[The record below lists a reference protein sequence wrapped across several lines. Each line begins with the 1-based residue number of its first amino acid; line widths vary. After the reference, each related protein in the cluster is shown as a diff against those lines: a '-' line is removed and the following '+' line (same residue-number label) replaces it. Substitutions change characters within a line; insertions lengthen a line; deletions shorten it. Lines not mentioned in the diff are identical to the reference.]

1 MKFFVQLLF
10 YALLAVTAENVFFV
24 SGIGFSRVLRAARK
38 DKPGLLLYSAL
49 LSGFT
54 LVCSLLTEPLNKLLL
69 KNADLSFLRP
79 AVFAVVVAAVY
90 ILVVFIWKTWFYES
104 YQKIDQTIPSAA
116 INCVVLALPFLQRT
130 LKMDIAQT
138 IGFSLGTGVAF
149 FLAVLV
155 FTQAMVKFQVS
166 DMPKSFRGLPTIFLY
181 IGILSMAFIGF
192 TGGKL

>member
-1 MKFFVQLLF
+1 MNFFAQLLF
-10 YALLAVTAENVFFV
+10 YALLAVTAENVFFTG
-24 SGIGFSRVLRAARK
+24 GIGFSRVLRAARK
-38 DKPGLLLYSAL
+38 DKPGLLVYSAL

-69 KNADLSFLRP
+69 HNADLSFIRP

-90 ILVVFIWKTWFYES
+90 ILTVFIFKTWFYKF

-116 INCVVLALPFLQRT
+116 INCVVLSLPFLQIT
-130 LKMDIAQT
+130 LKMDIAQS
-138 IGFSLGTGVAF
+138 IGFSLGTGAAF

-155 FTQAMVKFQVS
+155 FSQAMVKFQVS
-166 DMPKSFRGLPTIFLY
+166 DTPKSFRGLPTIFLY

-192 TGGKL
+192 TGGKI

>member
-1 MKFFVQLLF
+1 MKIFMQLLF
-10 YALLAVTAENVFFV
+10 YALLAVTAENVFFAG
-24 SGIGFSRVLRAARK
+24 GIGFSRVLRAARK
-38 DKPGLLLYSAL
+38 DKPGLLIYSAL

-69 KNADLSFLRP
+69 QNEDLSFIRP
-79 AVFAVVVAAVY
+79 AVFAVVVGSVY
-90 ILVVFIWKTWFYES
+90 ILVVFICKTWFYKF
-104 YQKIDQTIPSAA
+104 YQKMDQTFPSAA
-116 INCVVLALPFLQRT
+116 INSVVLALPFLQNT
-130 LKMDIAQT
+130 LKMNIVKT

-149 FLAVLV
+149 FLAVLI